1 MGSGLGLVRRKT
13 SCLAATRY
21 TNTSIW
27 AARGRGL
34 QGGCAAVAGERR
46 THEQVCEL
54 AQALECRG
62 ALRPRRVGRDRGRE
76 RGAVVGDIDGGVGE
90 EVEHACGLAR
100 LLAAER
106 REVELRLG

>member
-1 MGSGLGLVRRKT
+1 MGLVRRKT

-34 QGGCAAVAGERR
+34 QGGCGAVAGGRR

-54 AQALECRG
+54 AQALERRG